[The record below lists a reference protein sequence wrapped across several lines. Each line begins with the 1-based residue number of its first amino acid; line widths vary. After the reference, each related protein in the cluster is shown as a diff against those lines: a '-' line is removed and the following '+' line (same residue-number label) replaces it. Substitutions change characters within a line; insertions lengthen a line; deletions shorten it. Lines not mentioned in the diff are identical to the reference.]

1 MTKEQYWADK
11 DERAKADAAATA
23 SRDGSKA
30 FLLYM
35 NAVQEEKANARR
47 ARRRLKNKSPMKA
60 NGLRYLGSVKV

>member
-11 DERAKADAAATA
+11 DERARVMAAASA
-23 SRDGSKA
+23 AREGSKA

-60 NGLRYLGSVKV
+60 NGLRYYGNVKV